1 MKRRI
6 LVSAVLSVLL
16 LAALA
21 ANVHAAEVK
30 IIASDGA
37 KYDYFGGSVA
47 ISGDYIIV
55 GAPYAY
61 DLDNSGSAYIFK
73 RNGTTWTEQDK
84 INTSDSVGRDYF
96 GRSVA
101 ISGDYAVVG
110 AYGGDDDADDAGERS
125 GSAYIFKRDGTAWTE
140 QAKITASDGA
150 AGDHFGYS
158 VAISGDYAVVGA
170 YGGDDAGWMS
180 GSAYIFK
187 RNGTA
192 WEERAKITA
201 SDAMAED
208 FFGTSVAISSDYAVM
223 MTLASV
229 QAQPT
234 SSSATEPHGQSRLR
248 SLQAMARQ
256 ATTSA
261 LTLQS
266 HAITRLWAFLT
277 MMTPS

>member
-84 INTSDSVGRDYF
+84 INTSDSVGRDY
-96 GRSVA
+96 
-101 ISGDYAVVG
+101 
-110 AYGGDDDADDAGERS
+110 
-125 GSAYIFKRDGTAWTE
+125 
-140 QAKITASDGA
+140 
-150 AGDHFGYS
+150 
-158 VAISGDYAVVGA
+158 
-170 YGGDDAGWMS
+170 
-180 GSAYIFK
+180 
-187 RNGTA
+187 
-192 WEERAKITA
+192 
-201 SDAMAED
+201 
-208 FFGTSVAISSDYAVM
+208 

-261 LTLQS
+261 TASQYR
-266 HAITRLWAFLT
+266 AIMR
-277 MMTPS
+277 